1 MTTRSITCP
10 PISTRVILHAGHSAK
25 AQNARV
31 TMESKRPAVGA
42 GQQHMTAIQL
52 RAERVTP

>member
-10 PISTRVILHAGHSAK
+10 PISTRVILHAGHSAN

-31 TMESKRPAVGA
+31 TMESISPTVGA
-42 GQQHMTAIQL
+42 GQAHHKALQL
-52 RAERVTP
+52 RA

>member
-10 PISTRVILHAGHSAK
+10 PLSTRVILHAGRSAK

-31 TMESKRPAVGA
+31 SMESKDQAVGA
-42 GQQHMTAIQL
+42 GQHHIETRKSAL
-52 RAERVTP
+52 SA

>member
-10 PISTRVILHAGHSAK
+10 LVSTRVVLHARQSVN
-25 AQNARV
+25 AQNART

-42 GQQHMTAIQL
+42 GQQHMMANHL
-52 RAERVTP
+52 RA

>member
-10 PISTRVILHAGHSAK
+10 PISTRVILHAGRSAK

-31 TMESKRPAVGA
+31 TMESKRQAVGA
-42 GQQHMTAIQL
+42 GQHHIETRKSAL
-52 RAERVTP
+52 SA